1 MDNYWRNREVVRKG
15 GGSPQARFYRG
26 DYDWMFER
34 EVEGEEEGDGD
45 GEEY

>member
-1 MDNYWRNREVVRKG
+1 MDRWRQNEEVIKRG

-34 EVEGEEEGDGD
+34 EEGGEESECEGADD
-45 GEEY
+45 